1 MSTDRPTS
9 ENRVERIL
17 AYMVAGSVG
26 LSVLCIFAVL
36 IATAAGAGADDGFS
50 RGVWPVVFFV
60 PVVGLPLGFLLL
72 VVLLIVNAVR
82 RSREART
89 GS

>member
-1 MSTDRPTS
+1 
-9 ENRVERIL
+9 
-17 AYMVAGSVG
+17 MVAATVG
-26 LSVLCIFAVL
+26 LSVVSIFAVL
-36 IATAAGAGADDGFS
+36 IATATGAGADDGFS
-50 RGVWPVVFFV
+50 QGIWPVVFFI

-72 VVLLIVNAVR
+72 VALLILNAVR

>member
-1 MSTDRPTS
+1 MSTQEPAVDHRA
-9 ENRVERIL
+9 ERVL
-17 AYMVAGSVG
+17 AYMIAATVG
-26 LSVLCIFAVL
+26 LSVVSIFAVL
-36 IATAAGAGADDGFS
+36 IATAMGAGADDGFS
-50 RGVWPVVFFV
+50 QGIWPVVFFI

-72 VVLLIVNAVR
+72 VALLVLNAVR